1 MNVNKLAGKY
11 EQLKD
16 KTRSHSYITI
26 KDNTLV
32 EIECCRKVT
41 GFGDNMIE
49 LEIPYGLLKIVG
61 LELRLKNFGTDS
73 VKIYG
78 MIHSIGFEEN
88 AGHGTEE
95 L

>member
-1 MNVNKLAGKY
+1 MNVNKLAGRY

-16 KTRSHSYITI
+16 KTRRHSYATI
-26 KDNTLV
+26 MDNTFV

-41 GFGDNMIE
+41 GFDDNMIE
-49 LEIPYGLLKIVG
+49 LERPCGLIRIVG

-78 MIHSIGFEEN
+78 RIHSVGFEEN
-88 AGHGTEE
+88 TGSDAEE
-95 L
+95 P

>member
-26 KDNTLV
+26 KDNNFV

-41 GFGDNMIE
+41 GFGDNIIE
-49 LEIPYGLLKIVG
+49 LEIPCGLLKIVG
-61 LELRLKNFGTDS
+61 PELRLKNFGTDS

-78 MIHSIGFEEN
+78 RIHSIGFEEN
-88 AGHGTEE
+88 TGHNSEE

>member
-1 MNVNKLAGKY
+1 MNVNKLAARY

-26 KDNTLV
+26 KDNTFV

-49 LEIPYGLLKIVG
+49 LEIPCGLIKIVG
-61 LELRLKNFGTDS
+61 LELKLKNFGTDS

-78 MIHSIGFEEN
+78 RIHSVGFEEN
-88 AGHGTEE
+88 AGRGTEE

>member
-1 MNVNKLAGKY
+1 MNVNKLAGRY
-11 EQLKD
+11 EQLKG
-16 KTRSHSYITI
+16 KTRRHSYATI
-26 KDNTLV
+26 KDNTFI

-49 LEIPYGLLKIVG
+49 LEIPCGLIRIVG

-78 MIHSIGFEEN
+78 RIHSVGFEEN
-88 AGHGTEE
+88 AGFDAEE
-95 L
+95 P

>member
-1 MNVNKLAGKY
+1 
-11 EQLKD
+11 
-16 KTRSHSYITI
+16 
-26 KDNTLV
+26 
-32 EIECCRKVT
+32 
-41 GFGDNMIE
+41 MIE

-78 MIHSIGFEEN
+78 RIHSIGFEEN